1 MAIKYV
7 PYVPEPVSGQAVLS
21 NFNRVLK
28 YKGSNDLNSR
38 IERGM
43 PLYEAELTETVGSPE
58 SGNIVF
64 RGDCLSTCAY
74 LRDKGIKVDLVYID
88 PPFASGADYAKKIYL
103 RRNPKV
109 AEAIEKAESDLDM
122 DEFKQ
127 FEEKMYGDIWDK
139 EKYLSWIYE
148 NLLAIRSVMSEKAS
162 IYVHLDW
169 HIVHY
174 VKILMDEIFG
184 EDNFRN
190 EIIWCY
196 KTSLRAS
203 ESAFGR
209 DHDTLLFYA
218 MDPEVSIH
226 PDKSDF
232 PSSESTIKRWGK
244 YADEN
249 GFVSNANFAGS
260 KSTIIDTSDET
271 KGFNINYGIPR
282 DWWEIS
288 SNVSKGNTDEV
299 FAGKYATQKP
309 EKLLEIIIKASSI
322 ENDLVA
328 DFFGGSGVT
337 SAVAKKLGRHF
348 IHSDI
353 GINSIQTTRDR
364 LINVS
369 ASFNIFEIKDGISLY
384 RNPVQTMDKIKKLIP
399 GLKNEDSLDKFWEG
413 AIQDPKYGLVP
424 VYVPNLMDSS
434 TRVLD
439 EVLMRRII
447 HEAIPDLQDLPNVKH
462 VIVYYIDVDDID
474 KIDEMVKKDKDL
486 DIEIEFRDLKG
497 ILDDVSPQDE
507 VQYTLKEDHSRLVDS
522 NVIEIT
528 RFYSDAVVRRIKSFN
543 LKSIQNDKKG
553 KFKPIEIS
561 DNGLELIEFISL
573 DITSYSGVWHSDS
586 EIKIEYTS
594 KLTINGKKT
603 NDFWD
608 GKIYC
613 EKKPLRMKIRN
624 ICGDETIFNL

>member
-1 MAIKYV
+1 M
-7 PYVPEPVSGQAVLS
+7 L
-21 NFNRVLK
+21 
-28 YKGSNDLNSR
+28 
-38 IERGM
+38 
-43 PLYEAELTETVGSPE
+43 
-58 SGNIVF
+58 
-64 RGDCLSTCAY
+64 
-74 LRDKGIKVDLVYID
+74 
-88 PPFASGADYAKKIYL
+88 KKIYL

-109 AEAIEKAESDLDM
+109 AEAIEKAESDLDI
-122 DEFKQ
+122 DDFKQ

-139 EKYLSWIYE
+139 EKYLSWMYE
-148 NLLAIRSVMSEKAS
+148 NLLAIRSVMSDNAS

-169 HIVHY
+169 HIGHY

-184 EDNFRN
+184 EDSFRN
-190 EIIWCY
+190 EIIWTFGGKGLVNVVNNY
-196 KTSLRAS
+196 VRNYNPIYFYTMNDSPTIHLKDGKVSDSVMKRFGKYINENNQILFGTLRAS
-203 ESAFGR
+203 SDKLELEKATKAFISKFGR
-209 DHDTLLFYA
+209 EPQDDDVARDFSEGSYIKDVWDDIPIVRQNEAYA
-218 MDPEVSIH
+218 E
-226 PDKSDF
+226 
-232 PSSESTIKRWGK
+232 
-244 YADEN
+244 
-249 GFVSNANFAGS
+249 FV
-260 KSTIIDTSDET
+260 
-271 KGFNINYGIPR
+271 NY
-282 DWWEIS
+282 S
-288 SNVSKGNTDEV
+288 
-299 FAGKYATQKP
+299 TQKP
-309 EKLLEIIIKASSI
+309 EKLLERIIQVSSDEGMI
-322 ENDLVA
+322 VA

-337 SAVAKKLGRHF
+337 AAVCNKLGRHF
-348 IHSDI
+348 IHCDV

-364 LINVS
+364 LIVNK
-369 ASFNIFEIKDGISLY
+369 ANFDIYEIRDGISLY
-384 RNPVQTMDKIKKLIP
+384 RNPIQTMDKIKKLIP

-447 HEAIPDLQDLPNVKH
+447 HEAIPDLQDLPNVKR
-462 VIVYYIDVDDID
+462 IIIYYIDVDDIE

-486 DIEIEFRDLKG
+486 DIEIEFRDLKD

-522 NVIEIT
+522 NLIEIT

-561 DNGLELIEFISL
+561 DTGLEMIEFISL
-573 DITSYSGVWHSDS
+573 DTTSNNGVWHSDS

-603 NDFWD
+603 NDYWD

-624 ICGDETIFNL
+624 ICGDETIFVL